1 MQAMSAKDKVSAADA
16 MKLQSQAKTNSTAS
30 EQTQSGPNWRKG
42 NFKNG
47 EESYADEQAQQDRER
62 KQAQQAS

>member
-1 MQAMSAKDKVSAADA
+1 MQAMSAKDKVTAADA
-16 MKLQSQAKTNSTAS
+16 MKMQSQAAKVSSGCAT

-47 EESYADEQAQQDRER
+47 EESYADEQA
-62 KQAQQAS
+62 

>member
-1 MQAMSAKDKVSAADA
+1 MSAKDKVSAADA
-16 MKLQSQAKTNSTAS
+16 MKMQTQAAKVSSGSTA

-47 EESYADEQAQQDRER
+47 DESYADEQAEQDRDR
-62 KQAQQAS
+62 KQAQQTS